1 METMPLGSRYE
12 NDDMPKDKRI
22 LPTHV
27 LCASPRVTTSGKGT
41 MDISI
46 NSWDYS
52 GNFPFTFTDPVDV
65 YRVAPA
71 CGPINEKTRV
81 QLIGTGFKENKDTL
95 IEKTGVVETTDFKT
109 QEVKSMNWSESEF
122 LASMQM
128 TAQDLLTFKYIEY
141 PLKETQ
147 QLQSVFINVLQI
159 PGLN

>member
-1 METMPLGSRYE
+1 
-12 NDDMPKDKRI
+12 
-22 LPTHV
+22 
-27 LCASPRVTTSGKGT
+27 

-128 TAQDLLTFKYIEY
+128 TA
-141 PLKETQ
+141 
-147 QLQSVFINVLQI
+147 
-159 PGLN
+159 